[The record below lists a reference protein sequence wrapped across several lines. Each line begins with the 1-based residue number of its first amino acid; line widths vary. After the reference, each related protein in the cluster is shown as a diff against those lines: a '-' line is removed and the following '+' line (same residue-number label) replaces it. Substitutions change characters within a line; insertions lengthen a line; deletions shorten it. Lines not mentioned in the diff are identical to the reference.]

1 MTTWGA
7 TCAGDPRRPAD
18 TRSPEALPAALSVS
32 GSDQHFH
39 PPILLP
45 AGLVGLSALRP
56 RLPEG
61 AHADPGCGN
70 ALGHHGRSHRFRA
83 TRAELLVIW
92 RGAARV
98 RVAVEPDLVVR
109 VVLHVLHELVDL
121 GHLRRP
127 HVALVEVEQDVAER
141 RPLLRGTG
149 GGGAAGGGGAVG
161 GARRGRQ
168 AQPVRRHEDLSAGPR
183 SRLRAARSARALRK
197 PRVLALRLPVSSSC
211 VPRFE
216 GELRRNSSLSP
227 TEARVLRETIH
238 ILIGRWEH
246 VL

>member
-18 TRSPEALPAALSVS
+18 TRSPETLTAALSVS
-32 GSDQHFH
+32 GSNQHFH

-121 GHLRRP
+121 GHFRRP

-141 RPLLRGTG
+141 GPGLRRPGWARRAGAACRRGARWCGG
-149 GGGAAGGGGAVG
+149 GGGAQEAGRAGRG
-161 GARRGRQ
+161 RRG
-168 AQPVRRHEDLSAGPR
+168 QPVRRHADLSAGPR
-183 SRLRAARSARALRK
+183 SRLRAA
-197 PRVLALRLPVSSSC
+197 
-211 VPRFE
+211 
-216 GELRRNSSLSP
+216 
-227 TEARVLRETIH
+227 
-238 ILIGRWEH
+238 
-246 VL
+246 

>member
-18 TRSPEALPAALSVS
+18 TRGPETLPAALSVS

-56 RLPEG
+56 RLPES

-83 TRAELLVIW
+83 TSAELLVIW

-98 RVAVEPDLVVR
+98 RVAVETDLVAW
-109 VVLHVLHELVDL
+109 VVLHVLPELVDL
-121 GHLRRP
+121 GQLRLP

-141 RPLLRGTG
+141 RPGLRRTSRPRR
-149 GGGAAGGGGAVG
+149 AG
-161 GARRGRQ
+161 
-168 AQPVRRHEDLSAGPR
+168 HAG
-183 SRLRAARSARALRK
+183 RAARSRGHRPSARCL
-197 PRVLALRLPVSSSC
+197 
-211 VPRFE
+211 
-216 GELRRNSSLSP
+216 G
-227 TEARVLRETIH
+227 
-238 ILIGRWEH
+238 
-246 VL
+246 